1 MSHDFWDSLFI
12 SNAASASLVMPLKAC
27 VLPYPAWLTFWAK
40 CFLITFYHSVYN
52 FHFLWLS
59 IAFSSIILI
68 HFSLFYLSLVM
79 IFDHC
84 SNEICLR
91 IDYLILNNNR
101 LLNIFSSFYL
111 QLSNILLIIT
121 PIIYIYI
128 IYIFGLLASYLKCIV
143 FWIPDK

>member
-1 MSHDFWDSLFI
+1 
-12 SNAASASLVMPLKAC
+12 
-27 VLPYPAWLTFWAK
+27 
-40 CFLITFYHSVYN
+40 
-52 FHFLWLS
+52 
-59 IAFSSIILI
+59 
-68 HFSLFYLSLVM
+68 M

-121 PIIYIYI
+121 PIIYVYMNIYI
-128 IYIFGLLASYLKCIV
+128 YIYIYTHTHIYIYIFGLLTSHLKCIV
-143 FWIPDK
+143 FWVPDK